1 MRTPTAAAA
10 LALVLAAACSPSNTV
25 PPVAQP
31 PLTPPLVRP
40 SATGATAP
48 PAAPKTDADAF
59 LDECH
64 GHIDAAKALVA
75 QILASK
81 GARTVDGV
89 LEPYNTLSIHLSN
102 AGDKAGTFSQ
112 VHPDPA
118 FRDAAEQCVKD
129 VSSYLTEIN
138 QNPDLYAA
146 LSAVDV
152 SGADDVTKRMVA
164 HTLLE
169 FRRAGVDRDEA
180 TRKRLKALSDEMTAT
195 GLEFDKNIREDVHTV
210 KLDPKQLAG
219 LPDDYVKAHQPG
231 ADGKVTLTTD
241 YPDYM
246 PFRKYAE
253 DAQARKALYVEFL
266 NRGYPKNDD
275 VLHKLLRERREFA
288 TTLGY
293 KDWADY
299 DTEKKM
305 IKNGQAAA
313 DFIEKITKAAARRA
327 RHDYDELLARKRK
340 DHPGAK
346 GVEDWESAFYS
357 EKVNRE
363 QYAFDSQAVRPYFE
377 FTQTRDGLLA
387 TTAQMYGIEYRPVP
401 DAPRWDRSVDVYDVY
416 PSGGGDKLG
425 RIYLDLHPRAGKFK
439 HAANFD
445 VVHGVKGVQLP
456 ESALVCNFPDPVK
469 GEALMDHADVVT
481 MFHEFGHMM
490 HGILGG
496 QQHWIMFSGVATE
509 WDFVEAPSQMFEEW
523 SWDPAVL
530 ATFAKH
536 VKTHDPIPPA
546 LVKKMRRADEFG
558 KGAFA
563 RRQMFLAALSL
574 DLHREADPDKI
585 DLVSYQ
591 KNLQAKYSP
600 FAYVEGSHF
609 YDNFGH
615 LNGYAASY
623 YTYMWSLVIAKDLLT
638 PFKARGLMDPE
649 TDHKY
654 RDEILAQGGTRDAA
668 ALVHDFLGRDYDFK
682 AYEAWLNAE

>member
-1 MRTPTAAAA
+1 MRTPLAAAA
-10 LALVLAAACSPSNTV
+10 LALVLAAACSPANDAM
-25 PPVAQP
+25 PPAQAPVAP
-31 PLTPPLVRP
+31 APASASAPAASTPPP
-40 SATGATAP
+40 
-48 PAAPKTDADAF
+48 APKTDADAF

-64 GHIDAAKALVA
+64 GHIDAARALVA

-81 GARTVDGV
+81 DPRTVQST

-102 AGDKAGTFSQ
+102 AGNKAGTLSQ

-118 FRDAAEQCVKD
+118 FRAAAEQCVKD
-129 VSSYLTEIN
+129 VSSYSTEIS

-146 LSAVDV
+146 IKAVDI

-164 HTLLE
+164 HTLLD
-169 FRRAGVDRDEA
+169 FRRTGVDRDEA
-180 TRKRLKALSDEMTAT
+180 TRKHLKDLSDEMTAT
-195 GLEFDKNIREDVHTV
+195 GLEFDKNIREDVHSV

-219 LPDDYVKAHQPG
+219 LPDDYVKAHAPG
-231 ADGKVTLTTD
+231 ADGKVTITSD
-241 YPDYM
+241 YPDYI

-275 VLHKLLRERREFA
+275 VLHKLLRERHEFA

-299 DTEKKM
+299 DTEEKM

-313 DFIEKITKAAARRA
+313 DFIDKITKAAAKRGK
-327 RHDYDELLARKRK
+327 HDYDELLARKRK
-340 DHPGAK
+340 DQPGAK
-346 GVEDWESAFYS
+346 SVEDWESAFYS
-357 EKVNRE
+357 EKVSRE

-387 TTAQMYGIEYRPVP
+387 ITAQMYGIEYRPAA
-401 DAPRWDRSVDVYDVY
+401 DAPRWDPSVDVYDVY
-416 PSGGGDKLG
+416 AAGGGDKLG
-425 RIYLDLHPRAGKFK
+425 RIYLDLHPRAGKYK

-445 VVHGVKGVQLP
+445 LVKGVKGVQLP
-456 ESALVCNFPDPVK
+456 ESALVCNFPDPAK
-469 GEALMDHADVVT
+469 GEAFMEHADVVT

-496 QQHWIMFSGVATE
+496 QQHWVMFSGVATE

-523 SWDPAVL
+523 AWDPAVL
-530 ATFAKH
+530 ATFAKNA
-536 VKTHDPIPPA
+536 KTHEPIPAA

-558 KGAFA
+558 KGASA

-574 DLHREADPDKI
+574 DLYREADPDKV
-585 DLVSYQ
+585 DLVPYM
-591 KNLQAKYSP
+591 KNLQAKYSMFP
-600 FAYVEGSHF
+600 YVDGSHF

-638 PFKARGLMDPE
+638 AFKVHGLMDPD
-649 TDHKY
+649 TDHRY
-654 RDEILAQGGTRDAA
+654 RDQILAKGGTRDAA
-668 ALVHDFLGRDYDFK
+668 ALVHDFLGRDYGFK

>member
-10 LALVLAAACSPSNTV
+10 VVLVLAAACSPSNTA

-31 PLTPPLVRP
+31 PLSPPAPAASAPGATTPP
-40 SATGATAP
+40 
-48 PAAPKTDADAF
+48 APKTDGDAF

-64 GHIDAAKALVA
+64 GHIDAAKGLVA
-75 QILASK
+75 QILANK
-81 GARTVDGV
+81 GARTIDGT
-89 LEPYNTLSIHLSN
+89 LEPYNALSIHLAN
-102 AGDKAGTFSQ
+102 AGMKAGTLSQ
-112 VHPDPA
+112 VHPDTA
-118 FRDAAEQCVKD
+118 FRTAAEQCVKD
-129 VSSYLTEIN
+129 VSSYSTEVN

-152 SGADDVTKRMVA
+152 SGADDVSKRMIA
-164 HTLLE
+164 RTLLD
-169 FRRAGVDRDEA
+169 FRRTGVDRDEA

-195 GLEFDKNIREDVHTV
+195 GLEFDKNIREDVHSV

-219 LPDDYVKAHQPG
+219 LPDDYVKAHPAG

-253 DAQARKALYVEFL
+253 DLQARKALYGEFL
-266 NRGYPKNDD
+266 NRGYPKNDE

-313 DFIEKITKAAARRA
+313 DFVERITKAAAKRA

-346 GVEDWESAFYS
+346 SVEDWESPLYA
-357 EKVNRE
+357 EKVSRE

-387 TTAQMYGIEYRPVP
+387 ITAQMYGIEYRAVP
-401 DAPRWDRSVDVYDVY
+401 DAPRWDPSVDVYDVY
-416 PSGGGDKLG
+416 AAGGGEKLG
-425 RIYLDLHPRAGKFK
+425 RIYLDLHPRAGKYK

-445 VVHGVKGVQLP
+445 FVPGVKGVQLP
-456 ESALVCNFPDPVK
+456 ESSLICNFPDPAK
-469 GEALMDHADVVT
+469 GEALMEHADVVT

-490 HGILGG
+490 HAILGG
-496 QQHWIMFSGVATE
+496 QQRWVMFSGTATE
-509 WDFVEAPSQMFEEW
+509 WDFIEAPSQMFEEW
-523 SWDPAVL
+523 AWDPAVL

-536 VKTHDPIPPA
+536 VKTHEPIPPG
-546 LVKKMRRADEFG
+546 LVKKMRRAHEFG
-558 KGAFA
+558 KGADA
-563 RRQMFLAALSL
+563 RKQMFYAALSL
-574 DLHREADPDKI
+574 DLHREADPDKV
-585 DLVSYQ
+585 DLVSYM
-591 KNLQAKYSP
+591 KNLQAKYAP
-600 FAYVEGSHF
+600 FPYVEGSHF

-638 PFKARGLMDPE
+638 PFKAHGLMDPE

-654 RDEILAQGGTRDAA
+654 RDEILAKGGTRDAA